1 MGYKL
6 QLGMGTSTGLANV
19 LAEGGKIL
27 FTTDDGLLHIDT
39 TDAAD
44 KSGRIAVNATKA
56 KKDWSGNTIT
66 STYIKGLSISG
77 STITYT
83 YGDGTSKTI
92 TTPNTTYSAGDG
104 LYLEGTEFHVG
115 EGTGIKVT
123 DDAVGLA
130 TSGVTAGNYGEDAN
144 ATLAHSG
151 TFVVPKITVD
161 AYGRVTSAANYTMTL
176 PGSGNTDTKVTQ
188 AYSTADNSYPLLFSD
203 TAGVTSTSS
212 RGAKTAIVN
221 NAIYANPKNG
231 YIYATKFKGPADRA
245 DRFTT
250 SHTITI
256 GDQTETYDGTAN
268 ATFTISEMG
277 VAPADHKHAAGDITS
292 GTLSVARGGTGL
304 TSIAPGE
311 IIYGASNNT
320 YSRLEAGNA
329 NQILKSGGTNAP
341 EWITPSTSL
350 TAHKVSKQLT
360 IGNQKY
366 DGSEAI
372 TITAGDLGVG
382 NALHFR
388 GIVDTLP
395 TTGNVAG
402 DVVILSTNHKE
413 YIWNGA
419 ATSPEWEELGDEG
432 SYVMK
437 GTVTVQGTGAL
448 GGSGTI
454 GDTGTISITHDTT
467 GSAAKSN
474 SSQTKTISGSGGSGS
489 FTIPV
494 IAVDTYG
501 HTKYTGD
508 STVTITLPT
517 IPTIPD
523 HKTLTI
529 TGSSTAATSTTVGYS
544 GGVDKYNPIGSAHI
558 TATIYSFKGAT
569 ASAAGIAGLVPAPA
583 KGVINHVLTSN
594 GQWTAATAIGA
605 VEWVDF

>member
-6 QLGMGTSTGLANV
+6 QLGMGTSAGLANV
-19 LAEGGKIL
+19 LAEGGKML

-56 KKDWSGNTIT
+56 KQDWSGNTIT

-92 TTPNTTYSAGDG
+92 TTPNTTYTAGAG
-104 LYLEGTEFHVG
+104 LNLSGTTFYVG
-115 EGTGIKVT
+115 EGAGIDVT
-123 DDAVGLA
+123 TDSVSLAV
-130 TSGVTAGNYGEDAN
+130 SGVTAGNYGEDAN
-144 ATLAHSG
+144 ATLTHSG

-161 AYGRVTSAANYTMTL
+161 AYGRVTSATNYTMTL
-176 PGSGNTDTKVTQ
+176 PASGNTDTKVTQ
-188 AYSTADNSYPLLFSD
+188 AYSTTNNSYPLLFSA
-203 TAGVTSTSS
+203 TAGITSTDS
-212 RGAKTAIVN
+212 RGAKTAILN
-221 NAIYANPKNG
+221 NAIYANPSTG
-231 YIYATKFKGPADRA
+231 YLYATKFAGAANTADK
-245 DRFTT
+245 FTT
-250 SHTITI
+250 SRSLTI
-256 GDQTETYDGTAN
+256 GNQTEVYDGTAN
-268 ATFTISEMG
+268 ATFTIAG
-277 VAPADHKHAAGDITS
+277 IGAAPADHDHSAGDIIS
-292 GTLSVARGGTGL
+292 GTLPIARGGTGA
-304 TSIAPGE
+304 TSVVAGGVV
-311 IIYGASNNT
+311 YGASTST
-320 YSRLEAGNA
+320 YGSVKGTAG
-329 NQILKSGGTNAP
+329 QILKSNGASAP
-341 EWITPSTSL
+341 EWITASTSL
-350 TAHKVSKQLT
+350 TAYKVSKQLT
-360 IGNQKY
+360 VGSKKY

-372 TITAGDLGVG
+372 TITAADLGVG
-382 NALHFR
+382 NALHFI
-388 GIVDTLP
+388 GIFEDLP
-395 TTGNVAG
+395 ATGNAG
-402 DVVILSTNHKE
+402 DVVILSTNDKE

-419 ATSPEWEELGDEG
+419 ATSPGWEELGDEG

-437 GTVTVQGTGAL
+437 GTVTIQGTGAL

-454 GDTGTISITHDTT
+454 GDAGTISITHDTT

-517 IPTIPD
+517 IPTIPT
-523 HKTLTI
+523 HRTLTI
-529 TGSSTAATSTTVGYS
+529 TGSSTAATSATVGYS
-544 GGVDKYNPIGSAHI
+544 AGSSYNPVGSANI

-569 ASAAGIAGLVPAPA
+569 TSAAGIAGLVPAPA
-583 KGVINHVLTSN
+583 AGAINRVLTAN

>member
-6 QLGMGTSTGLANV
+6 QLGMGTSAGLENV

-39 TDAAD
+39 TNATD

-56 KKDWSGNTIT
+56 KKDWLGNTI
-66 STYIKGLSISG
+66 SSYIKELSIDG

-83 YGDGTSKTI
+83 SGDGTAKTI
-92 TTPNTTYSAGDG
+92 TTPNTTYKAGNG
-104 LYLEGTEFHVG
+104 LTLSGTTFNIG
-115 EGTGIKVT
+115 EGTGIDVT
-123 DDAVGLA
+123 ADAVSLA

-144 ATLAHSG
+144 ATLTHSG

-161 AYGRVTSAANYTMTL
+161 AYGRVTSATNYTMTL

-188 AYSTADNSYPLLFSD
+188 AYSTTNNSYPLLFSAV
-203 TAGVTSTSS
+203 AGITSTND
-212 RGAKTAIVN
+212 RNAQTAILN
-221 NAIYANPKNG
+221 NAIYANPSTG
-231 YIYATKFKGPADRA
+231 YLYATKFAGAANTADK
-245 DRFTT
+245 FTV
-250 SHTITI
+250 SHSITI
-256 GDQTETYDGTAN
+256 GNQTETYDGGAN
-268 ATFTISEMG
+268 ATFTLAEMG
-277 VAPADHKHAAGDITS
+277 VAPASHNHSAANITS
-292 GTLSVARGGTGL
+292 GTLAIARGGTGL
-304 TSIAPGE
+304 TAIAPGE

-329 NQILKSGGTNAP
+329 NQILKSGGTNSP

-350 TAHKVSKQLT
+350 TAYKVSKQLT
-360 IGNQKY
+360 VGSKKY

-372 TITAGDLGVG
+372 TITAADLGVG
-382 NALHFR
+382 NALHFI
-388 GIVDTLP
+388 GIFEDLP
-395 TTGNVAG
+395 ATGNAG
-402 DVVILSTNHKE
+402 DVVILSTNDKE

-419 ATSPEWEELGDEG
+419 ATSPGWEELGDEG

-437 GTVTVQGTGAL
+437 GTVTIQGTGAL

>member
-6 QLGMGTSTGLANV
+6 QLGMGTSTGLGNV

-39 TDAAD
+39 TDATD

-92 TTPNTTYSAGDG
+92 TAPNTTYSAGVG
-104 LYLEGTEFHVG
+104 LTLSGTTFNVG
-115 EGTGIKVT
+115 AGTGISVT

-144 ATLAHSG
+144 ATLKHSD

-176 PGSGNTDTKVTQ
+176 PSSGNTDTKVTQ
-188 AYSTADNSYPLLFSD
+188 AYSTADGSYPLLFSD

-212 RGAKTAIVN
+212 RGAKTAILN

-231 YIYATKFKGPADRA
+231 YIYATKFKGAADTA
-245 DRFTT
+245 DKFTT
-250 SHTITI
+250 SHSITI
-256 GDQTETYDGTAN
+256 GNQTETYDGSAN
-268 ATFTISEMG
+268 ATFTIADIG
-277 VAPADHKHAAGDITS
+277 AAPASHNHSAAHITS
-292 GTLSVARGGTGL
+292 GTLSVARGGTGA
-304 TSIAPGE
+304 TSVKAGGVV
-311 IIYGASNNT
+311 YGAST
-320 YSRLEAGNA
+320 SAYGSVVGTAG
-329 NQILKSGGTNAP
+329 QILKSNGASAP

-350 TAHKVSKQLT
+350 TAYKVSKQLT
-360 IGNQKY
+360 VGSKKY
-366 DGSEAI
+366 DGSSAV
-372 TITAGDLGVG
+372 TITAADLGVG
-382 NALHFR
+382 NALHFI
-388 GIVDTLP
+388 GIVDALP
-395 TTGNVAG
+395 TTGTSG

-419 ATSPEWEELGDEG
+419 ATSPAWEELGDEG
-432 SYVMK
+432 SYVVK
-437 GTVTVQGTGAL
+437 GAVTIQGTGAL
-448 GGSGTI
+448 GGSGTV

-474 SSQTKTISGSGGSGS
+474 STQTKTISGSAGTGS

-501 HTKYTGD
+501 HVKYTGD
-508 STVTITLPT
+508 STITITMPT
-517 IPTIPD
+517 IPTIPT
-523 HKTLTI
+523 HRTLTI
-529 TGSSTAATSTTVGYS
+529 AGSSTAATSATVGYS
-544 GGVDKYNPIGSAHI
+544 AGSSYNPVGSANI
-558 TATIYSFKGAT
+558 TATIYSVKGAT

-583 KGVINHVLTSN
+583 AGATNRVLTAN